1 MAAKSG
7 FENPDALKLADEL
20 YVSVDI
26 HKDKSHATA
35 LKSLPDSCHASSEAL
50 KEDREVFE
58 CDGVFSPDMIQSIID
73 TQHNFRDKH
82 LRENVEKNKQEMLQL
97 VRKYW
102 HCG

>member
-1 MAAKSG
+1 
-7 FENPDALKLADEL
+7 
-20 YVSVDI
+20 
-26 HKDKSHATA
+26 
-35 LKSLPDSCHASSEAL
+35 
-50 KEDREVFE
+50 
-58 CDGVFSPDMIQSIID
+58 MIQSIID